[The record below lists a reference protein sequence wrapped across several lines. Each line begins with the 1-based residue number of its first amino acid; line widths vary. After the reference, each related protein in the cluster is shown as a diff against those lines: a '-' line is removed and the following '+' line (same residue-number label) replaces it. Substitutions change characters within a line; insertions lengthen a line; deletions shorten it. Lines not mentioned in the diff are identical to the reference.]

1 MKLVVMESPYKG
13 DVERNVKYAR
23 QCMLDC
29 LGRGESVIAGHLLY
43 TQVWDDAN
51 PAQRAAGIKA
61 HLAWVRRAD
70 MVVVYE
76 DYGISEGMQL
86 AIDLAKASG
95 VPIEY
100 RGIAEV

>member
-13 DVERNVKYAR
+13 DVDRNVAYAR
-23 QCMLDC
+23 RCMLNC
-29 LGRGESVIAGHLLY
+29 LGRGEAPMAGHLLY
-43 TQVWDDAN
+43 TQVWDDAD

-61 HLAWVRRAD
+61 HLAWIRRAD
-70 MVVVYE
+70 AVVVYE

-86 AIDLAKASG
+86 AIDHAKSIG

-100 RGIAEV
+100 RGIEKV